1 MVLNQ
6 PVITPPDQREK
17 GERALSSI
25 TVSRKA
31 YDTDLVIFDK
41 DGTLLDFEKTW
52 IGIIGELIT
61 ALGAYTPLTPA
72 LKQRVQ
78 DALGVS
84 VDDSRV
90 DGNGLM
96 AMGTF
101 AECTALLTY
110 CLYRE
115 GIRWDRAHDI
125 VEEVGAAVF
134 GPESR
139 KRHVQAAQGA
149 LDLLSMLKSRNIP
162 TAVATN
168 DKRADAL
175 VDMEL
180 IGALGYIDL
189 VIGADSVDNPKPAP
203 DMIEKICSSMGNDP
217 GRTILIGDTVMD
229 ALLGRNAGVMLTIGV
244 SGIVPAE
251 ELARHMDV
259 VVTSLRDIT

>member
-6 PVITPPDQREK
+6 PVITLPDQRKK

-25 TVSRKA
+25 TVLGKS
-31 YDTDLVIFDK
+31 YGTELVIFDK

-61 ALGAYTPLTPA
+61 SLGTYTTLTPA
-72 LKQRVQ
+72 LRQRVQ

-90 DGNGLM
+90 DGNGLL

-115 GIRWDRAHDI
+115 GIRWDKAHNI
-125 VEEVGAAVF
+125 VEEVSATVF

-149 LDLLSMLKSRNIP
+149 LDLLRTLKSRNIP
-162 TAVATN
+162 AAVATN
-168 DKRADAL
+168 DKRADAIM
-175 VDMEL
+175 DMEL
-180 IGALGYIDL
+180 IGALPYIDL
-189 VIGADSVDNPKPAP
+189 VLGADSVDNSKPAP
-203 DMIEKICSSMGNDP
+203 DMIEKICSSMGKDP
-217 GRTILIGDTVMD
+217 GRSILIGDTVMD
-229 ALLGRNAGVMLTIGV
+229 ALLGRNASVMLTIGV

-251 ELARHMDV
+251 ELARHMNV
-259 VVTSLRDIT
+259 VVSSLRDIT